1 MHSALSSFA
10 NSKYSVAC
18 MLSALSVYAIKYSV
32 TGKLSALLDII
43 NGLGPQ
49 QVALNINIQY
59 NMFPALSTNAVFA
72 QCAFIRFASRY
83 CITVQYCVP
92 LDIGYATN
100 SG

>member
-1 MHSALSSFA
+1 MHAFCLIRLCDKIFGYR
-10 NSKYSVAC
+10 KTFC
-18 MLSALSVYAIKYSV
+18 
-32 TGKLSALLDII
+32 II

-92 LDIGYATN
+92 LDIEYATSN
-100 SG
+100 G